1 MLQPL
6 PHSGD
11 LLAAIRQ
18 ALGAERLPV
27 VIGIDGRQGA
37 GKSSLASW
45 LAWQLEVPAV
55 HLDLYLVHDSAPLDW
70 RYGDLGQVLAAAR
83 AKGRPIIVEGICLCQ
98 ALLEVDRDPDFLVWL
113 ENEGG
118 PEHGPEEPTDEYV
131 QEFDPA
137 MNADFVL
144 RWKQS

>member
-1 MLQPL
+1 MLEPL

-55 HLDLYLVHDSAPLDW
+55 HLDPYLVHDSAPLDW

-98 ALLEVDRDPDFLVWL
+98 ARTSSCGWRTKADPNTVPR
-113 ENEGG
+113 NR
-118 PEHGPEEPTDEYV
+118 PTNTSRNSIR
-131 QEFDPA
+131 P
-137 MNADFVL
+137 
-144 RWKQS
+144 